1 MCFFRCAFAD
11 LLLYKNLL
19 NCIILSSSR
28 FIGIKRLHI
37 QVKSPPSK
45 FTAALVQVIKMNS
58 NIELLAPGGDVD
70 AIKAAIIAGADAVY
84 CGLDTFNARNRAS
97 NISFDELVGVIRL
110 AHQYDCEIFLTL
122 NIVIL
127 EREFKAMA
135 ALLSKLANTTLDGV
149 IVQDIGMFYL
159 IKKYFPT
166 LDIHASTQMTTH
178 NIGQIPFLKKL
189 GASRVNLS
197 RELNLREITDMATV
211 GHKYD
216 ILTEVFVH
224 GSLCVAFSGLCY
236 STSAS
241 VGNSGNRGRCSQA
254 CREEYETTETG
265 NNFPLNI
272 KDNSAFF
279 DMPAL
284 IKAGVHSFKIEG
296 RIKGASYVHTVVD
309 SFRKQI
315 DGYLE
320 TGELTQDGERLYK
333 VFNRDLTNA
342 FLRGDLNQSMFI
354 ENPRDNST
362 NRALEASN
370 AISVV
375 QIYDAKQTLQQER
388 NEINATVFDK
398 IKHLSIEKM
407 RLKLLFSGEAGK
419 PLSITAAIE
428 EAALLPGSSNSKR
441 VIKVQSNQ
449 ALIESEK
456 PNIDLVSLDKRFRS
470 FNNAQYTLDAIEAE
484 AVSPNV
490 SLAFSSLTALKNELA
505 LQLNNERDV
514 LPEVILPALD
524 KNPRAVPN
532 SEDAT
537 PPKLS
542 LLICDKDDL
551 HLAEVTDADIYFKLP
566 DAYKRGCTE
575 YVDFLAANPRLIPW
589 FPPVLIGKDFDVAV
603 TILEQAKPKLIVTN
617 NTGIAHRAFEL
628 GIEWI
633 AGPFLNTTNSYALL
647 AMQEAFDCSGAFI
660 SNEINRQQ
668 IQTIARPKNFKMMY
682 SIYHPILL
690 MASRQCF
697 FQQSVGCEKPR
708 IDNGCMLSCDKSTS
722 ITNLKGD
729 SFAIDK
735 QKAGYPSIY
744 NQDQFLNMEIIN
756 DLAHLFDGFMIDLTN
771 IGAGDKESPDKVQL
785 IEQFEQ
791 LLSGDLSVEASVNK
805 LVPQSTNVQYHN
817 GL

>member
-1 MCFFRCAFAD
+1 M
-11 LLLYKNLL
+11 
-19 NCIILSSSR
+19 
-28 FIGIKRLHI
+28 
-37 QVKSPPSK
+37 
-45 FTAALVQVIKMNS
+45 KMSS
-58 NIELLAPGGDVD
+58 NIELLAPGGDIE

-84 CGLDTFNARNRAS
+84 CGLDSFNARNRAS

-127 EREFKAMA
+127 EREFKTMA
-135 ALLSKLANTTLDGV
+135 KLLSKLANTTLDAV

-159 IKKYFPT
+159 IRKYFPT
-166 LDIHASTQMTTH
+166 LNIHASTQMTTH

-189 GASRVNLS
+189 GATRVNLS
-197 RELNLREITDMATV
+197 RELNLREITEMAAT
-211 GHKYD
+211 GSQHN

-236 STSAS
+236 SSSAS

-254 CREEYETTETG
+254 CREEYETTATG

-279 DMPAL
+279 DLPAL
-284 IKAGVHSFKIEG
+284 IDAGVHSFKIEG

-315 DGYLE
+315 DGYLQ
-320 TGELTQDGERLYK
+320 TGKLTQDGERLYK

-354 ENPRDNST
+354 ENPRDNSI
-362 NRALEASN
+362 NHIIAAKN

-375 QIYDAKQTLQQER
+375 QIYDAKQELQHEKE
-388 NEINATVFDK
+388 EINATVFDK
-398 IKHLSIEKM
+398 IKHLSVDKASLSL
-407 RLKLLFSGEAGK
+407 RFSGEVGS
-419 PLSITAAIE
+419 PLKIIATIE
-428 EAALLPGSSNSKR
+428 EDGLLPGSPSNKRTITVLSNQPLINSK
-441 VIKVQSNQ
+441 
-449 ALIESEK
+449 E
-456 PNIDLVSLDKRFRS
+456 PNIDMVTLDKRFKS
-470 FNNAQYTLDAIEAE
+470 FNNARYTLTTIDAG
-484 AVSPNV
+484 AVKPNL
-490 SLAFSSLTALKNELA
+490 SLVFSSLTALKNELA
-505 LQLNNERDV
+505 HILNDSKAV
-514 LPEVILPALD
+514 LPEVTLPRLE
-524 KNPRAVPN
+524 KNPKADM
-532 SEDAT
+532 DAS
-537 PPKLS
+537 PKLS
-542 LLICDKDDL
+542 LLICDKSDV
-551 HLAEVTDADIYFKLP
+551 HLAGSTDADIYFKLP

-575 YVDFLAANPRLIPW
+575 YVDFLQRNPRLIPW
-589 FPPVLIGKDFDVAV
+589 FPPVLIGKDYDVAL
-603 TILEQAKPKLIVTN
+603 TILEQVKPKLIVTN
-617 NTGIAHRAFEL
+617 NTGIAYRAFEL

-647 AMQEAFDCSGAFI
+647 AMQETFNCSGAFI
-660 SNEINRQQ
+660 SNEINKQQ

-690 MASRQCF
+690 MTSRQCF

-744 NQDQFLNMEIIN
+744 NQDQFMNMEIIN
-756 DLAHLFDGFMIDLTN
+756 DLAYLFDGFMIDLTN
-771 IGAGDKESPDKVQL
+771 IGAGDKMSPDKEQL
-785 IEQFEQ
+785 IVQFEQ
-791 LLSGDLSVEASVNK
+791 LLNGNTTVEANLNT

>member
-1 MCFFRCAFAD
+1 M
-11 LLLYKNLL
+11 
-19 NCIILSSSR
+19 SS
-28 FIGIKRLHI
+28 K
-37 QVKSPPSK
+37 
-45 FTAALVQVIKMNS
+45 
-58 NIELLAPGGDVD
+58 IELLAPGGDVE

-84 CGLDTFNARNRAS
+84 CGLDSFNARNRAS

-127 EREFKAMA
+127 EREFKTMA
-135 ALLSKLANTTLDGV
+135 KLLSKLANTTLDGV

-159 IKKYFPT
+159 IKHYFPT

-178 NIGQIPFLKKL
+178 NVGQIPFLKKL

-197 RELNLREITDMATV
+197 RELNLREITDMAAV
-211 GHKYD
+211 GTEHD
-216 ILTEVFVH
+216 VLTEVFVH

-254 CREEYETTETG
+254 CREEYETTESG
-265 NNFPLNI
+265 NKFPLNI

-279 DMPAL
+279 DMGAL
-284 IKAGVHSFKIEG
+284 IEAGVHSFKVEG
-296 RIKGASYVHTVVD
+296 RIKGASYVHTVID

-315 DGYLE
+315 DGYVE

-362 NRALEASN
+362 NRALEESN
-370 AISVV
+370 AISIV
-375 QIYDAKQTLQQER
+375 QIYDAKQALQNER
-388 NEINATVFDK
+388 DEINATVFDK

-407 RLKLLFSGEAGK
+407 DLSLRFSGQVGG
-419 PLSITAAIE
+419 PLSITATIE
-428 EAALLPGSSNSKR
+428 EDGLLVGAERSVR
-441 VIKVQSNQ
+441 TITVHSNQ
-449 ALIESEK
+449 SLIASTEG
-456 PNIDLVSLDKRFRS
+456 NIDSAALDKRFRS
-470 FNNAQYTLDAIEAE
+470 FNNAHYTLGPINTDELA
-484 AVSPNV
+484 SGM
-490 SLAFSSLTALKNELA
+490 SLAFNSLTALKNELA
-505 LQLNNERDV
+505 LRLNDDKDV
-514 LPEVILPALD
+514 LPEVTLPKLD
-524 KNPRAVPN
+524 NFPKADV
-532 SEDAT
+532 SA

-542 LLICDKDDL
+542 LLICDESDVS
-551 HLAEVTDADIYFKLP
+551 LAEHTDADIYFKLP
-566 DAYKRGCTE
+566 DAYKRGCTK
-575 YVDFLAANPRLIPW
+575 YVSFLNNNPRLIPW
-589 FPPVLIGKDFDVAV
+589 FPPVLIGKDYDAAI
-603 TILEQAKPKLIVTN
+603 TILEQVKPKLIVTN
-617 NTGIAHRAFEL
+617 NTGIAYRAFEL

-633 AGPFLNTTNSYALL
+633 AGPFLNTTNSYVLL
-647 AMQEAFDCSGAFI
+647 AMQESANCSGAFI

-668 IQTIARPKNFKMMY
+668 IKTISRPKNFKMLY

-744 NQDQFLNMEIIN
+744 NQDQFLNMEIIK
-756 DLAHLFDGFMIDLTN
+756 DLSYLFDDFMIDLTN

-785 IEQFEQ
+785 ITQFEQ
-791 LLSGDLSVEASVNK
+791 LLNGDIAVQANLNE

>member
-1 MCFFRCAFAD
+1 M
-11 LLLYKNLL
+11 
-19 NCIILSSSR
+19 S
-28 FIGIKRLHI
+28 
-37 QVKSPPSK
+37 
-45 FTAALVQVIKMNS
+45 S

-84 CGLDTFNARNRAS
+84 CGLDSFNARNRAS

-127 EREFKAMA
+127 EREFKTMA
-135 ALLSKLANTTLDGV
+135 KLLSKLANTTLDGV

-159 IKKYFPT
+159 IRKYFPT

-178 NIGQIPFLKKL
+178 NVGQIPFLKKL
-189 GASRVNLS
+189 GASRINLS
-197 RELNLREITDMATV
+197 RELNLREITDMAAIATQ
-211 GHKYD
+211 HE

-236 STSAS
+236 SSSAS

-279 DMPAL
+279 DLPAL
-284 IKAGVHSFKIEG
+284 VDAGVHSFKIEG

-320 TGELTQDGERLYK
+320 TGDLTQDGERLYK

-362 NRALEASN
+362 NHVLAAKN

-375 QIYDAKQTLQQER
+375 QIYDAKQELQQER
-388 NEINATVFDK
+388 DEINATVFDK
-398 IKHLSIEKM
+398 IKHLSIVKGS
-407 RLKLLFSGEAGK
+407 LTLHFSGQVGL
-419 PLSITAAIE
+419 PLTIVA
-428 EAALLPGSSNSKR
+428 
-441 VIKVQSNQ
+441 VIKEDGLLLGSPINTRTITLQSNQ
-449 ALIESEK
+449 LLISSKEA
-456 PNIDLVSLDKRFRS
+456 NIDIAALDKRFKS
-470 FNNAQYTLDAIEAE
+470 FNNAHYTLNTIDAE
-484 AVSPNV
+484 AVAPNM
-490 SLAFSSLTALKNELA
+490 SLVFSSLTALKNELA
-505 LQLNNERDV
+505 LILNDGAPI
-514 LPEVILPALD
+514 LPEVVLPKLE
-524 KNPRAVPN
+524 KNPKADLDI
-532 SEDAT
+532 S
-537 PPKLS
+537 PKLS
-542 LLICDKDDL
+542 LLICDQSDI
-551 HLAEVTDADIYFKLP
+551 HLAEVTGADIYFKLP

-575 YVDFLAANPRLIPW
+575 YVDFLADNPRLIPW
-589 FPPVLIGKDFDVAV
+589 FPPVLIGKDYDVAL
-603 TILEQAKPKLIVTN
+603 TILEQVRPKLIVTN

-647 AMQEAFDCSGAFI
+647 AMQETFNCSGAFI

-668 IQTIARPKNFKMMY
+668 IQTITRPKNFKMMY

-690 MASRQCF
+690 MTSRQCF

-744 NQDQFLNMEIIN
+744 NQDQFMNMEIIT
-756 DLAHLFDGFMIDLTN
+756 DLAPMFDSFMVDLTN
-771 IGAGDKESPDKVQL
+771 IGAGDKSSPDKIQL
-785 IEQFEQ
+785 IGQFEQ
-791 LLSGDLSVEASVNK
+791 LLSGNQTVEANLNT

>member
-1 MCFFRCAFAD
+1 M
-11 LLLYKNLL
+11 
-19 NCIILSSSR
+19 S
-28 FIGIKRLHI
+28 
-37 QVKSPPSK
+37 
-45 FTAALVQVIKMNS
+45 S

-84 CGLDTFNARNRAS
+84 CGLDSFNARNRAS

-127 EREFKAMA
+127 EREFKTMA
-135 ALLSKLANTTLDGV
+135 KLLSKLANTTLDGV

-159 IKKYFPT
+159 IRKYFPT

-178 NIGQIPFLKKL
+178 NVGQIPFLKKL
-189 GASRVNLS
+189 GASRINLS
-197 RELNLREITDMATV
+197 RELNLREITDMAAIATQ
-211 GHKYD
+211 HE

-236 STSAS
+236 SSSAS

-279 DMPAL
+279 DLPAL
-284 IKAGVHSFKIEG
+284 VDAGVHSFKIEG

-362 NRALEASN
+362 NHVLAAKN

-375 QIYDAKQTLQQER
+375 QIYDAKQELQQER
-388 NEINATVFDK
+388 DEINATVFDK
-398 IKHLSIEKM
+398 IKHLSIVKGS
-407 RLKLLFSGEAGK
+407 LTLHFSGQVGL
-419 PLSITAAIE
+419 PLTIVA
-428 EAALLPGSSNSKR
+428 
-441 VIKVQSNQ
+441 VIKEDGLLLGSPINTRTITLQSNQ
-449 ALIESEK
+449 LLISSKEA
-456 PNIDLVSLDKRFRS
+456 NIDIAALDKRFKS
-470 FNNAQYTLDAIEAE
+470 FNNAHYTLNTIDAE
-484 AVSPNV
+484 AVAPNM
-490 SLAFSSLTALKNELA
+490 SLVFSSLTALKNELA
-505 LQLNNERDV
+505 LILNDGAPI
-514 LPEVILPALD
+514 LPEVVLPKLE
-524 KNPRAVPN
+524 KNPKADLDI
-532 SEDAT
+532 S
-537 PPKLS
+537 PKLS
-542 LLICDKDDL
+542 LLICDQSDI
-551 HLAEVTDADIYFKLP
+551 HLAEVTGADIYFKLP

-575 YVDFLAANPRLIPW
+575 YVDFLADNPRLIPW
-589 FPPVLIGKDFDVAV
+589 FPPVLIGKDYDVAL
-603 TILEQAKPKLIVTN
+603 TILEQVRPKLIVTN

-647 AMQEAFDCSGAFI
+647 AMQETFNCSGAFI

-668 IQTIARPKNFKMMY
+668 IQTITRPKNFKMMY

-690 MASRQCF
+690 MTSRQCF

-729 SFAIDK
+729 SFAIAK

-744 NQDQFLNMEIIN
+744 NQDQFMNMEIIT
-756 DLAHLFDGFMIDLTN
+756 DLAPMFDSFMVDLTN
-771 IGAGDKESPDKVQL
+771 IGAGDKSSPDKIQL
-785 IEQFEQ
+785 IGQFEQ
-791 LLSGDLSVEASVNK
+791 LLSGNQTVEANLNT